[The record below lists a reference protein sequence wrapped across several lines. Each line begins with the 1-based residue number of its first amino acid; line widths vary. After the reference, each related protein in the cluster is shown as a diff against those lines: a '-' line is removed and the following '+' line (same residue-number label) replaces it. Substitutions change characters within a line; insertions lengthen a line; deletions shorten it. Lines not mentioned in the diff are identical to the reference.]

1 MNGMRRLTVLLY
13 CQFITV
19 QTNLTY
25 FTVTNINIFREGLG
39 CLKKG
44 DGDQARIQANKL
56 FRQSIKK
63 DPKHLPSYL
72 SLIALQLF
80 HEEDHKSAM
89 ETIRDAK
96 TKFPKNEDLKNL
108 ELDAKAM
115 SVNLGHMVL
124 AGSFASPHLEGALV
138 PAKTSTPPYSY

>member
-1 MNGMRRLTVLLY
+1 
-13 CQFITV
+13 
-19 QTNLTY
+19 
-25 FTVTNINIFREGLG
+25 LG

-44 DGDQARIQANKL
+44 DDDQARIQANSL

-80 HEEDHKSAM
+80 HEEDHKGAM
-89 ETIRDAK
+89 ETIQDAK
-96 TKFPKNEDLKNL
+96 SKFPKNKDLQNL

-115 SVNLGHMVL
+115 SANLGHMVL
-124 AGSFASPHLEGALV
+124 AGSFASPHLEGALA
-138 PAKTSTPPYSY
+138 PAKTPTPPYAY